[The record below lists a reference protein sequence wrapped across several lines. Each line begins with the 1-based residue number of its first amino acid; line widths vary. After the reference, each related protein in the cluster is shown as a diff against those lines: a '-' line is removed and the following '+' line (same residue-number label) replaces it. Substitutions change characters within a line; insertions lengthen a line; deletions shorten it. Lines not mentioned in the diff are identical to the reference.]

1 MTENNKQ
8 EIENKLQKIERQIS
22 YMQQV
27 SSGKDKKY
35 QQGVK
40 ESAIKTLPG
49 LLKERE
55 DLLKFLGR

>member
-8 EIENKLQKIERQIS
+8 EIENKLQKIEQQIS

-27 SSGKDKKY
+27 SNRKKY
-35 QQGVK
+35 PQEIKG
-40 ESAIKTLPG
+40 SAKMTLPG

-55 DLLKFLGR
+55 DLLKLLGR